1 MKVQVH
7 QKKMFSKWEGFGKP
21 CKSRAPEF
29 IPEFENTPDGTTDRT
44 KNAKTLENQGL
55 GLPIKS
61 VLKCSQ
67 IERAN
72 GSPLKNPQN

>member
-1 MKVQVH
+1 MKDQVH
-7 QKKMFSKWEGFGKP
+7 QRKMFSKWEGFGKP
-21 CKSRAPEF
+21 CKSKAPEF
-29 IPEFENTPDGTTDRT
+29 IPEFENTSDRITDRT
-44 KNAKTLENQGL
+44 RNTKALENQGL

-72 GSPLKNPQN
+72 GSPLKNTQK